1 MSQTFQSSLERAL
14 QKQDH
19 QIESSFAEL
28 KQIMRQSQ
36 QPNPAKK
43 AKAQHPPREVD
54 ADEMNPEDD
63 IWLSSGKHPNRQC
76 GEIVAVRIIIRFSQH
91 DVLMALPSVFALHP
105 IFSHSV
111 IYGTLCNLNLKGP
124 SRYRPEVDLRLNAQI
139 NLGSFQHNVCHKD
152 ELTLFLPLGRV
163 YPEKCTHKKSSPKK
177 NKRWNQ
183 WNRFLFFPRS
193 LWT

>member
-1 MSQTFQSSLERAL
+1 MTFDYLRA
-14 QKQDH
+14 
-19 QIESSFAEL
+19 
-28 KQIMRQSQ
+28 
-36 QPNPAKK
+36 N
-43 AKAQHPPREVD
+43 
-54 ADEMNPEDD
+54 
-63 IWLSSGKHPNRQC
+63 GKHPNRQC
-76 GEIVAVRIIIRFSQH
+76 GEIFAVRIIIRFSQH

-177 NKRWNQ
+177 TNGGISGIDFCFFQGHFGLRTFSRCRRIGCGL
-183 WNRFLFFPRS
+183 RF
-193 LWT
+193 WTLDCHVEKHRCQGHLTQK